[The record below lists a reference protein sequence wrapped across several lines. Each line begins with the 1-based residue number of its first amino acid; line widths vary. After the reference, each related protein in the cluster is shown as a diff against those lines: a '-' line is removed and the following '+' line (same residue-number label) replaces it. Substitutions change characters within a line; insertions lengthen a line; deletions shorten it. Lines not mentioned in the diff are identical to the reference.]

1 MERISVRLPDALVAA
16 LASASEERGVT
27 RSRLVRA
34 VLEDALNGGTV
45 PDVPPT
51 PREVREEEAQR
62 AVDRM
67 NAIAMG
73 R

>member
-34 VLEDALNGGTV
+34 VLEDALDGGTV
-45 PDVPPT
+45 PDVPET
-51 PREVREEEAQR
+51 AREVLRRLQLEEVAR
-62 AVDRM
+62 L
-67 NAIAMG
+67 NALARG
-73 R
+73 